1 MATLLK
7 VLIADSSPLYRQG
20 IELALEKAGVELCA
34 FAADSW
40 QELEALI
47 HCRDDLDLLIVDT
60 GLNGLK
66 RYAQLET
73 LLQQHQLPT
82 LVLAEEVCSDSVR
95 ALFQAGARGISL
107 RSLNGRKLFE
117 AVRSILQGEFW
128 RPELDRYHWMQASE
142 KVSLQSGLEQLSAKE
157 RCVLMHLKDGLMN
170 KQIAR
175 QMQVTEN
182 TIKGHVSNIYR
193 KLNVDNRIRLAM
205 SLQQLEAAG
214 TLRVA

>member
-1 MATLLK
+1 MAALLK
-7 VLIADSSPLYRQG
+7 VVIADSSPLYRQG
-20 IELALEKAGVELCA
+20 IEQALHAAGVELCA

-40 QELEALI
+40 QELEAIL
-47 HCRDDLDLLIVDT
+47 HCRDDLDLLLLDSGV
-60 GLNGLK
+60 NGL
-66 RYAQLET
+66 RQYAQLDA
-73 LLQQHQLPT
+73 LLQQYEVPA
-82 LVLAEEVCSDSVR
+82 LVLCETVNSDSVR
-95 ALFQAGARGISL
+95 SLFQAGARGISL
-107 RSLNGRKLFE
+107 RSLDGRKLFE
-117 AVRSILQGEFW
+117 AVRCILQGDFW
-128 RPELDRYHWMQASE
+128 RPELDKYHWMQASE

-157 RCVLMHLKDGLMN
+157 KCVLMHLKDGLMN

-205 SLQQLEAAG
+205 SMQQLEAAG